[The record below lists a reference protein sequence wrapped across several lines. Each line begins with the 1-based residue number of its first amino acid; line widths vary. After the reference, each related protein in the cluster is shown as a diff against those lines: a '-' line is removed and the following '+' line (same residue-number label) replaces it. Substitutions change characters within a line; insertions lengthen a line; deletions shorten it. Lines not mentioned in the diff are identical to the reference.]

1 MITKRTY
8 TPFTFAS
15 SSTTSNALSCF
26 PTTDGEDSV
35 EYNWP
40 SLTAGRRKR
49 QKFTWWTTL
58 TMDAA
63 ILNIQWLAKDWGE
76 DLGEVFPGEEGGS
89 GWGGGGGGWFRG
101 FAEGTLED
109 STPFNQSTVPDKE
122 INSIRFGVLMTPLSS
137 RDVNNIT
144 IEQMQEARRNNLH
157 TG

>member
-1 MITKRTY
+1 M
-8 TPFTFAS
+8 
-15 SSTTSNALSCF
+15 
-26 PTTDGEDSV
+26 
-35 EYNWP
+35 
-40 SLTAGRRKR
+40 
-49 QKFTWWTTL
+49 
-58 TMDAA
+58 
-63 ILNIQWLAKDWGE
+63 
-76 DLGEVFPGEEGGS
+76 
-89 GWGGGGGGWFRG
+89 GWGGGGGCFRG